1 MKASVLVLFETVLL
15 SFALATGKPNS
26 NKPFKDLAKDVTFAT
41 LNNFYILFF
50 LFGYQPLGMN
60 KYFCLKI

>member
-1 MKASVLVLFETVLL
+1 MKASVLVLFKMVLV

-41 LNNFYILFF
+41 LNNFHILSFF
-50 LFGYQPLGMN
+50 FCYQPLVIN
-60 KYFCLKI
+60 EYFCLK

>member
-1 MKASVLVLFETVLL
+1 MVLV

-41 LNNFYILFF
+41 LNNFHILSFF
-50 LFGYQPLGMN
+50 FCYQPLVIN
-60 KYFCLKI
+60 EYFCLK